1 MNIITDINERL
12 QALECQTVGFETLQ
26 QEMCDTCQNIKRLQ
40 RESATLR
47 GRLDDAE
54 DRSRRENLIFFGIPD
69 GPSEN
74 ARQCEETIISI
85 ASDKLDIS
93 LPLDSIERAH
103 RIGKFSSA
111 KNRPLVVKLPTFKTK
126 EMVFSK
132 RSDFAG
138 TGISVSE
145 GFCEATRHARKK
157 LLEFGI
163 EA

>member
-26 QEMCDTCQNIKRLQ
+26 QEMSDTCQNIKRLQ
-40 RESATLR
+40 RETETLR
-47 GRLDDAE
+47 GRLDDAQ

-85 ASDKLDIS
+85 ASDKLGIS

-103 RIGKFSSA
+103 RIGKFASG
-111 KNRPLVVKLPTFKTK
+111 KNRPLVVKFPTFKTK

-145 GFCEATRHARKK
+145 GFCEVTRHARKK